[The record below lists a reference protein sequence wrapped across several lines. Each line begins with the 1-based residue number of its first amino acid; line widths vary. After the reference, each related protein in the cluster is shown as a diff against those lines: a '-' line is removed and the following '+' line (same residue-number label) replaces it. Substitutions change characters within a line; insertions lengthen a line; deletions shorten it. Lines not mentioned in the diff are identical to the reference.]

1 MKTDNRGFTLIEMIV
16 CLAIFAIVVAAAYG
30 FMLTGALS
38 FNRVNDNAE
47 TQIKS
52 DITMNQLS
60 ECLMNCSAGI
70 TFKNNTLYIINNDA
84 SGGTYTANIFQF
96 NSDNCIYF
104 TSVPAVLL
112 SNGSFSCVFTAS
124 DLLAKHTQS
133 FSVSLV
139 PDTAGTSA
147 VSAEIEVLLS
157 YDGHSLSSKRT
168 VALRNA
174 PPLITV
180 S

>member
-38 FNRVNDNAE
+38 FNRVNDNADM
-47 TQIKS
+47 QIKS

-60 ECLMNCSAGI
+60 EYLMNCSAGI
-70 TFKNNTLYIINNDA
+70 AFKNDTLYIINNDD
-84 SGGTYTANIFQF
+84 SGGAYTANIFQF
-96 NSDNCIYF
+96 KADNCIYF

-124 DLLAKHTQS
+124 DILTKNMQS
-133 FSVSLV
+133 FSVNLV
-139 PDTAGTSA
+139 SNTAGDSA
-147 VSAEIEVLLS
+147 VCAKIEASFS
-157 YDGHSLSSKRT
+157 YDGRTLTSDRT
-168 VALRNA
+168 VALRNL
-174 PPLITV
+174 PPLITI